1 MNIKEIARQAGVSVA
16 TVSRVLNHPETVAPK
31 TRERILDLM
40 EQMDYKPNWFARG
53 LNFNKTY
60 TLALLIPNIL
70 NPAYVEIAE
79 GVESVANR
87 KGYSV
92 LLCIT
97 EGEVEKERQYIQTLI
112 DRHIDGVILV
122 SSLLNGDDINYLKQQ
137 GVAVVLVGENNGNS
151 SEPMVRIDCCAAAY
165 QAVQHLLNCGHREI
179 ALVYGHTPVMEN
191 KHKIEG
197 YKKALREAGIPLRPE
212 YLVEEQNTEEGGYL
226 ATRKLLGLKE
236 RPRAIFT
243 TSDLLAFGVID
254 ALRDAEL
261 NIPDDVAVMG
271 FDNIRMAKLMV
282 PKLSTVAK
290 PLHKMGLSSARLLLD
305 VIESQG
311 NGNMA
316 MREIVLQSKLKIR
329 KSCGHKERIKEIF

>member
-1 MNIKEIARQAGVSVA
+1 
-16 TVSRVLNHPETVAPK
+16 
-31 TRERILDLM
+31 
-40 EQMDYKPNWFARG
+40 
-53 LNFNKTY
+53 
-60 TLALLIPNIL
+60 
-70 NPAYVEIAE
+70 
-79 GVESVANR
+79 
-87 KGYSV
+87 
-92 LLCIT
+92 
-97 EGEVEKERQYIQTLI
+97 
-112 DRHIDGVILV
+112 
-122 SSLLNGDDINYLKQQ
+122 
-137 GVAVVLVGENNGNS
+137 
-151 SEPMVRIDCCAAAY
+151 
-165 QAVQHLLNCGHREI
+165 
-179 ALVYGHTPVMEN
+179 MEN

-197 YKKALREAGIPLRPE
+197 YKKALQEAGIPLRPE

>member
-137 GVAVVLVGENNGNS
+137 GVAVVLVGENNG
-151 SEPMVRIDCCAAAY
+151 AY
-165 QAVQHLLNCGHREI
+165 GSH
-179 ALVYGHTPVMEN
+179 
-191 KHKIEG
+191 
-197 YKKALREAGIPLRPE
+197 
-212 YLVEEQNTEEGGYL
+212 
-226 ATRKLLGLKE
+226 
-236 RPRAIFT
+236 
-243 TSDLLAFGVID
+243 
-254 ALRDAEL
+254 
-261 NIPDDVAVMG
+261 
-271 FDNIRMAKLMV
+271 
-282 PKLSTVAK
+282 
-290 PLHKMGLSSARLLLD
+290 RLLRRRISGRAAFAQLRA
-305 VIESQG
+305 QG
-311 NGNMA
+311 NRPCLWTYSRYG
-316 MREIVLQSKLKIR
+316 E
-329 KSCGHKERIKEIF
+329 